1 MRIVDVL
8 NAPWAILPDKLLE
21 IREVYLT
28 HLRGEKVDIDTIEAR
43 LGQALNNQPKGF
55 EVIDGVAVLAV
66 DGIIAKRMNLFTRIS
81 GGTSTQLL
89 EHNFLQALGDP
100 AVHSIIL
107 RIDSAGGQVDGT
119 FELART
125 IREARGRKPVV
136 ALGDSMMASAAYWI
150 GSAADRVFITGETTT
165 VGSIGV
171 VATHT
176 DVSRAE
182 EMRGIKTTE
191 ITAGRFKRIDS
202 SHSPLSDEARAVIQ
216 EHVDH
221 VYSVFVE
228 NVAEHRGVDVE
239 TVLEK
244 MADGRLFMGSKA
256 IDAGLVDGV
265 STLGALIE
273 KLSQEWEASGKTG
286 AVAPDPKRNGGTM
299 SEETKTLLAHEVEA
313 LEQAAFKRGKAEG
326 LAEGATA
333 ERSRIREVE
342 AQLLPGHEALIAE
355 LKFDGK
361 TTGAEAAVRVLGAE
375 RDKKAKV
382 LIDLKADAPDPVPA
396 SEAPDGEAAKAE
408 PDPNEVAEKAQVY
421 QAEQKKAGRRISIS
435 EAVRHVREAMGLK

>member
-8 NAPWAILPDKLLE
+8 YAPWAILPDKLLE

-28 HLRGEKVDIDTIEAR
+28 HLRGEKVDIDAIETR

-55 EVIDGVAVLAV
+55 EVINGVAVLPV

-125 IREARGRKPVV
+125 IRETRGRKPVV

-191 ITAGRFKRIDS
+191 ITAGRFKRLDS
-202 SHSPLSDEARAVIQ
+202 SHRPLSDEARAVIQ

-256 IDAGLVDGV
+256 MEAGLVDGV

-273 KLSQEWEASGKTG
+273 RLNQERETTGITG
-286 AVAPDPKRNGGTM
+286 AFAPDPKRNGGTM
-299 SEETKTLLAHEVEA
+299 SEDTKTLLAHEVEA
-313 LEQAAFKRGKAEG
+313 LEQAAFQRGKAEG

-333 ERSRIREVE
+333 ERTRIRDVE

-361 TTGAEAAVRVLGAE
+361 TTGTEAAVRVLGAE

-382 LIDLKADAPDPVPA
+382 LTDLKADAPDPVPA
-396 SEAPDGEAAKAE
+396 SEAPGDKAAKAE

-421 QAEQKKAGRRISIS
+421 QAEQKKAGRRMSIS